1 MKKTLPVL
9 LLLALCGCG
18 PGYTFSPYLGQQQNW
33 MTTPAAYTKVV
44 DNVVLYPAGQLPNRP
59 YYIVGGVTTDNEENL
74 AKAVRE
80 QHADA
85 AIISSSRE
93 YRNGTVAV
101 AAGGVIWAEPLRK
114 SVVTANL
121 IKFKM

>member
-18 PGYTFSPYLGQQQNW
+18 PGYTFSPYVGQQQNW
-33 MTTPAAYTKVV
+33 TTTPAAFTKVV
-44 DNVVLYPAGQLPNRP
+44 DGVTIYPQGQFPNSP
-59 YYIVGGVTTDNEENL
+59 YYIVGGVTTDNEDNL
-74 AKAVRE
+74 AKAVKE

-85 AIISSSRE
+85 AIISTSGE
-93 YRNGTVAV
+93 YRNGSVAI

-114 SVVTANL
+114 SVITANL
-121 IKFKM
+121 IKFR